1 VIQENHHRPLGASG
15 IKVSSLGTG
24 TNRWAQGKND
34 EAVFQAYQ
42 SLLDVGVNFFDTAEV
57 YNRGKSERL
66 LGACLHRDSRPVV
79 IASKFAPLPTR
90 LSRRQFMNA
99 LDASLS
105 RLEMQ
110 TIDLYYIHF
119 PFGLL
124 SIETLMD
131 MMAQAVEA
139 GKIRA
144 VGVSNFNATQMRRAA
159 TRLLHYHIPL
169 AANQVRYN
177 LLNRQP
183 EENGVLDTCRE
194 LNVALVAYRPLE
206 WGRLKSN
213 KVPGTSPS
221 GSLSTTDRKG
231 EAVSKE
237 EEALQETLQRIAHQR
252 GKSVSQVALNWL
264 LRRDEHVIPIPGT
277 TSDRHALENAD
288 TLSWELSDDEF
299 RVIDQASSPW
309 KQYTGRES
317 RKLFKDVVSFG
328 IKRWFG
334 GRS

>member
-1 VIQENHHRPLGASG
+1 VIQGNQHRTLGASG
-15 IKVSSLGTG
+15 IKVSSLGAG

-34 EAVFQAYQ
+34 EAVFKAYQ
-42 SLLDVGVNFFDTAEV
+42 SLLNAGVNFFDTAEV

-66 LGACLHRDSRPVV
+66 LGACLRRDNRPVV

-90 LSRRQFMNA
+90 LTRHQFMNA
-99 LDASLS
+99 IDASLS
-105 RLEMQ
+105 RLDVQ

-119 PFGLL
+119 PFSVL

-144 VGVSNFNATQMRRAA
+144 VGVSNFNAAQMRRAA
-159 TRLLHYHIPL
+159 SRLARYNIPL

-183 EENGVLDTCRE
+183 EENGVLDACRE

-206 WGRLKSN
+206 GGRLKSN
-213 KVPGTSPS
+213 NVSGPYSSGSPS
-221 GSLSTTDRKG
+221 SID
-231 EAVSKE
+231 EKE
-237 EEALQETLQRIAHQR
+237 KVLHETLQRIALQR

-264 LRRDEHVIPIPGT
+264 LRKDIHVIPIPGA

-288 TLSWELSDDEF
+288 TLTFELSDDEF
-299 RVIDQASSPW
+299 RAIDQGSSRW
-309 KQYTGRES
+309 KQYTGRER
-317 RKLFKDVVSFG
+317 RKLLKDMVSFG
-328 IKRWFG
+328 VRRWFRA
-334 GRS
+334 RS